1 MASFFYSFPSFFTF
15 SNVWLLTQRH
25 IIVFIVVLLSRNLE
39 NITYFNNLS
48 IDTFRYS
55 IYTVIICKKKKKR
68 KSFQLFQ
75 LLSVRWLVLMT
86 WSPMI
91 RNLYFFLCL
100 WKALVIKGL
109 GLWDTKLRLLTF
121 LILEE
126 NQGSTIP
133 WEWSIY
139 FSHSFPCI
147 CQWIQPQ
154 NFSGLYNKQF
164 YFKFTL

>member
-55 IYTVIICKKKKKR
+55 IYTVIICKKKKK
-68 KSFQLFQ
+68 KVISAFPVISQMVGSNDLISHDQ
-75 LLSVRWLVLMT
+75 KPV
-86 WSPMI
+86 
-91 RNLYFFLCL
+91 FFLCL